1 MINNPLILS
10 NEHIL
15 TTNTNANLHTL
26 VISPSGGGKT
36 VSYLEPN
43 LLHCGEDN
51 LIVRVSK
58 RSLVEKYKP
67 FFKEKGYRVCDLNLA
82 HPEQVNG
89 DSVCYDPMACVTD
102 ESTAHLF
109 AERIVNMDDTRGTSA
124 DPYWQ
129 SAATQLLESIIF
141 LVLSENNAATF
152 ASVLAC
158 FSNLT
163 INDVNSDGIIQT
175 SLSDRF
181 DYLEDRAP
189 SHPAIRA
196 WRSFAT
202 LPYRTAGCVYGS
214 LASVLQMYS
223 KQLQDSI
230 KNLPSFNVERFCKEK
245 SILFITANA
254 TDISKFKI
262 SNLLFEDLTHSLI
275 EESEI
280 NGGTLKRK
288 TRIIIDDFGVAG
300 TIESIPA
307 ALSFVRE
314 AGISFSLLCQSITQ
328 LNNAYGTAKAGIIRN
343 NCDNTIYIG
352 APNDLE
358 TAEQMAIKMNLP
370 VLDMLSLKPDK
381 AVICRRGHPAV
392 ISKRYKTLEDPLYL
406 KITRTY
412 DTHYKKST
420 LVERKQRKDFSPA
433 QEAIDSVNDLTQ
445 EVETLSKK
453 LEKKFDELFGSLVS

>member
-15 TTNTNANLHTL
+15 STNNNSNLHTL

-43 LLHCGEDN
+43 LMHCGEDN

-67 FFKEKGYRVCDLNLA
+67 HFKNKGYHIYDLNLA
-82 HPEQVNG
+82 HPEQTNK

-152 ASVLAC
+152 ANVLAC
-158 FSNLT
+158 FSDLT

-230 KNLPSFNVERFCKEK
+230 KNLPSFNVESFCKEK

-262 SNLLFEDLTHSLI
+262 SNLLFEDLTHNLI
-275 EESEI
+275 QEAEI
-280 NGGTLKRK
+280 NGGTLKHK

-328 LNNAYGTAKAGIIRN
+328 LTSAYGPAKACTIRN
-343 NCDNTIYIG
+343 NCSNTVFIG

-370 VLDMLSLKPDK
+370 VLNMLSLKPNQ
-381 AVICRRGHPAV
+381 VVVCRRGHLAA
-392 ISKRYKTLEDPLYL
+392 IANRYKTYEDPLFIE
-406 KITRTY
+406 ITNNYSKQGKKNPLIERT
-412 DTHYKKST
+412 K
-420 LVERKQRKDFSPA
+420 RKDFSPA
-433 QEAIDSVNDLTQ
+433 REAIDTVNDLTQ
-445 EVETLSKK
+445 EVEALNKK
-453 LEKKFDELFGSLVS
+453 LEKKFDQLFANLAS